1 LASQAAVLAS
11 GRHWRIAIDRVECNS
26 ILLVDTRIDYLGPH
40 GAVEAPV
47 IRLVDREGRA
57 IVPKSLVW
65 KSGSKLAAQWLSA
78 GGVQNI
84 KPQSLGQFELKFAL
98 PEGSHD
104 LNLELGD
111 IRSFAV
117 TRKGAC
123 LKPYPIRAP
132 KPAAFDPAKLK
143 FPVHRARYPCV
154 PPATIA
160 ADHPPYLPK
169 QLLLLGRGFLPNAR
183 EIELPMGKAPA
194 QAYAYAGPD
203 DLIAVENAARR
214 ALLADF
220 PEYALAKHF
229 AFNWG
234 SQRSA
239 SGNEM
244 YSIGIYE
251 LRACPK

>member
-1 LASQAAVLAS
+1 M
-11 GRHWRIAIDRVECNS
+11 RVEY
-26 ILLVDTRIDYLGPH
+26 RGPG

-47 IRLVDREGRA
+47 IRLVDGEGRA

-65 KSGSKLAAQWLSA
+65 KSGSKLAAQWLAA

-84 KPQSLGQFELKFAL
+84 KPESLGQFELKFAL

-104 LNLELGD
+104 LNLEFGD

-132 KPAAFDPAKLK
+132 KPAATDPAKIR

-154 PPATIA
+154 PSATIA
-160 ADHPPYLPK
+160 ADHPPYLPR
-169 QLLLLGRGFLPNAR
+169 QLLLFGRGFLPNAR
-183 EIELPMGKAPA
+183 EIVLPMGKAPA

-203 DLIAVENAARR
+203 DLAAVENAARR

-220 PEYALAKHF
+220 PEYALTRHF

>member
-1 LASQAAVLAS
+1 MK
-11 GRHWRIAIDRVECNS
+11 VEY
-26 ILLVDTRIDYLGPH
+26 RGP
-40 GAVEAPV
+40 GGVVEAPV
-47 IRLVDREGRA
+47 IRLVDAEGRA

-65 KSGSKLAAQWLSA
+65 KSGAKPLAQWLSA
-78 GGVQNI
+78 GGLRNI
-84 KPQSLGQFELKFAL
+84 KPESLGQFELKFPL
-98 PEGSHD
+98 PAASSD
-104 LNLELGD
+104 LNLEFGD

-123 LKPYPIRAP
+123 LKPYAIRAP
-132 KPAAFDPAKLK
+132 KPASIDRAKLK
-143 FPVHRARYPCV
+143 FPVYRARYPCS
-154 PPATIA
+154 PSATVA

-169 QLLLLGRGFLPNAR
+169 QLLLFGRGFLPNAR

-203 DLIAVENAARR
+203 ELIAVEDAARR
-214 ALLADF
+214 AILADF
-220 PEYALAKHF
+220 PEYALSKHF

-244 YSIGIYE
+244 YSVGIYE
-251 LRACPK
+251 LRPCPE

>member
-1 LASQAAVLAS
+1 LSEAATLAS
-11 GRHWRIAIDRVECNS
+11 GRNWRLAIDRVECS
-26 ILLVDTRIDYLGPH
+26 SLLIIDTRIDYLGPG

-57 IVPKSLVW
+57 IVPNSLVW

-78 GGVQNI
+78 GGLQNI
-84 KPQSLGQFELKFAL
+84 KPESLGQFELKFAL
-98 PEGSHD
+98 PEGSHH
-104 LNLELGD
+104 LNLEFGD

-123 LKPYPIRAP
+123 LKPYAIRAP
-132 KPAAFDPAKLK
+132 KRASIDRAKLK
-143 FPVHRARYPCV
+143 FPVYRARYPCNRS
-154 PPATIA
+154 TMIA

-169 QLLLLGRGFLPNAR
+169 QLLLFGRGFLPNAR

-194 QAYAYAGPD
+194 QSYAYAGRD
-203 DLIAVENAARR
+203 ELIAVEEAARR
-214 ALLADF
+214 TIVAEF
-220 PEYALAKHF
+220 PEFALSKHF

-244 YSIGIYE
+244 YSVGIYE